1 MTAEYFAPAFSVEIN
16 GTAVVADISASIT
29 DVTVNSESGRIDSCQ
44 LTLVN
49 PYPLL
54 PWTHTDDMELF
65 KEGNAITVKMGYT
78 DQLQVMFDGEIT
90 GMTPTFPESGHP
102 TVQVEAQNRMHRLQS
117 NSCLVDFKDSTDGDI
132 VRRIAKESDL
142 SAEVDDPGTT
152 FPKVSTGHRTH
163 LDFLME
169 RARAANREMWVEG
182 MTLHFAEPRATIPA
196 EYTLVWGRTAQS
208 FTPGSLPLQSFSPT
222 LDASRQVSTVIVRGQ
237 DPLTRELIEG
247 RATAGDEDTKL
258 GGAQTGPEA
267 RGAAFGGPN
276 EWVVVNVPVSS
287 QAEAEQRARALY
299 NARAMEFVQGTGATV
314 GLPGLRAGMVVSI
327 DGLGPRF
334 NGEYFVTRTTHTLGG
349 GGYRT
354 SFSVR
359 KNSVGA

>member
-1 MTAEYFAPAFSVEIN
+1 MTTDYLAPAFKVQIN
-16 GTAVVADISASIT
+16 GTEVVANISASIT

-117 NSCLVDFKDSTDGDI
+117 NSCLVDFKDSTESDI
-132 VRRIAKESDL
+132 VRQIAEKSNL
-142 SAEVDDPGTT
+142 TAEVDDPGTT
-152 FPKVSTGHRTH
+152 FPKVSTGQRSH
-163 LDFLME
+163 LEFLME

-182 MTLHFAEPRATIPA
+182 KTLHFAQPRATIPA

-247 RATAGDEDTKL
+247 RATAGDEDTTL

-334 NGEYFVTRTTHTLGG
+334 NGEYFVTRTTHTIGG